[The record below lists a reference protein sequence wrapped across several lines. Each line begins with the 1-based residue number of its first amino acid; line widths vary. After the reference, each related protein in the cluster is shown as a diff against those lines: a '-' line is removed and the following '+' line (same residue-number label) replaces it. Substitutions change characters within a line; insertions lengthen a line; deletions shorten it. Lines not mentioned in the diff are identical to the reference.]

1 MEKAG
6 AFVAIAG
13 AFTEKAGAFMAIAGA
28 FMKKASALL
37 KKAGVILVCITL
49 NPTIFLLELSNQ
61 DGVKMRDYHIIRYVF
76 LFIVK
81 R

>member
-1 MEKAG
+1 MKKA
-6 AFVAIAG
+6 VAITKKAS
-13 AFTEKAGAFMAIAGA
+13 AFMKKAGAFMAIAGA
-28 FMKKASALL
+28 FMEKASALL
-37 KKAGVILVCITL
+37 KKAGVILACITL

-61 DGVKMRDYHIIRYVF
+61 DGVKMWDYHSNRYVF